1 LLTDDINDAR
11 RYAAELEQFNQA
23 RKEQQALMQ
32 EQAQAIIDT
41 QSVETDK
48 FALSLH
54 NAWHH

>member
-41 QSVETDK
+41 TPSVIDIIR
-48 FALSLH
+48 
-54 NAWHH
+54 